1 MSLVHHI
8 VSVVT
13 SVILSSIQ
21 HAEAE
26 ANVQKSVLKSVFYI
40 TECTTFDNIKTN
52 IMPIAR
58 CVKLRYSLG
67 QECQRHQDAC

>member
-1 MSLVHHI
+1 MSQGSANYNITCRCVAMSLVHHIII

-40 TECTTFDNIKTN
+40 TECTTFDNN
-52 IMPIAR
+52 
-58 CVKLRYSLG
+58 
-67 QECQRHQDAC
+67 